1 MHGDEVGA
9 NQSMSAIASVLEYER
24 LPLTPLGKTQ
34 SDQRLRVHS
43 GTAQRQLEFQ
53 SGKDNAQ
60 RHIILESGVN

>member
-24 LPLTPLGKTQ
+24 VPLTPFRKTQ
-34 SDQRLRVHS
+34 SDQRRRVHS

-53 SGKDNAQ
+53 PGKDIAQ
-60 RHIILESGVN
+60 CHMILESGVH